1 MNTKEIWDQVQNICR
16 REISEELYDFCI
28 SPLKLRNIHNGTVV
42 VEAWDDFNKR
52 IVLERFAHTIK
63 AALEE
68 VIGEPVRLYLYAQM
82 NPLLPKE
89 KITSN
94 PNILLAGVKAFC
106 RGKFGETVFD
116 TWIDPLQLKFYN
128 DGVMIL
134 ETETELEKEVAEGQ
148 FGTFMENAAS
158 ELTGKPVRVFFCVA
172 EYEEYDPYLD

>member
-42 VEAWDDFNKR
+42 VEAWDDFNTPEELAKAFHVKR
-52 IVLERFAHTIK
+52 ELNLRRARH
-63 AALEE
+63 
-68 VIGEPVRLYLYAQM
+68 
-82 NPLLPKE
+82 PLLPKE